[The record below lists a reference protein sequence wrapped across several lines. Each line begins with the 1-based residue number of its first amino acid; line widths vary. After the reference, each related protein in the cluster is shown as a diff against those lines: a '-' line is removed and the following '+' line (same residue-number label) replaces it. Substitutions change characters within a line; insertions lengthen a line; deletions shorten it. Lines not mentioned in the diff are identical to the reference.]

1 MKNTLMIAV
10 AAGLLAFSCGNSG
23 QEAENVDV
31 AAAAEVAGAQ
41 EFSLTSGE
49 LKWTG
54 KKVTGEHFGTV
65 AITEGILQADAGAL
79 KGGNFTIDMSSIK
92 VEDLTDAKQNGDLVG
107 HLKSPDFFAVDS
119 HKVANFVITAVEALP
134 AADAEGNT
142 HTISGNLTIKGI
154 TNGIKFPAMVQM
166 EAAAVKA
173 NAKFDIDRTLWNI
186 RYGSGKFF
194 KGLGDKMINDN
205 ITLNINLQAAAK

>member
-1 MKNTLMIAV
+1 MITV

-23 QEAENVDV
+23 QEAENIDV
-31 AAAAEVAGAQ
+31 ATASEVAGAQ

-65 AITEGILQADAGAL
+65 AITEGIFQADAGTL
-79 KGGNFTIDMSSIK
+79 TGGNFTIDMGSIT
-92 VEDLTDAKQNGDLVG
+92 VEDITDAEKNSDLVG

-134 AADAEGNT
+134 APDAEGNT
-142 HTISGNLTIKGI
+142 HSIAGNLTIKGI
-154 TNGIKFPAMVQM
+154 TKGIKFPAMVQM

-173 NAKFDIDRTLWNI
+173 KAKFDIDRTLWDI

-194 KGLGDKMINDN
+194 KNLGDKMINDN
-205 ITLNINLQAAAK
+205 ITMNINLEAATK

>member
-1 MKNTLMIAV
+1 MIAV
-10 AAGLLAFSCGNSG
+10 AAGLLTFSCGNSG
-23 QEAENVDV
+23 QEAENVEV
-31 AAAAEVAGAQ
+31 ADAAEVAGAQ

-65 AITEGILQADAGAL
+65 AITEGMLKADAGAL
-79 KGGNFTIDMSSIK
+79 TGGNFTIDMSSIK
-92 VEDLTDAKQNGDLVG
+92 VEDITDAEQNADLVN
-107 HLKSPDFFAVDS
+107 HLKDSDFFAVDS

-134 AADAEGNT
+134 SADAEGNT
-142 HTISGNLTIKGI
+142 HSISGNLTIKGI
-154 TNGIKFPAMVQM
+154 TNGIKFPAVVQL
-166 EAAAVKA
+166 EASSVKA

-194 KGLGDKMINDN
+194 KGLGDNMINDN
-205 ITLNINLQAAAK
+205 ITFNINLQAAAK

>member
-10 AAGLLAFSCGNSG
+10 AVGLLSFSCANSG

-31 AAAAEVAGAQ
+31 SAASEVASTQ

-54 KKVTGEHFGTV
+54 KNVIGEHFGTV
-65 AITEGILQADAGAL
+65 AITEGALQADAGQL

-92 VEDLTDAKQNGDLVG
+92 VEDITDAEKNGKLVD

-119 HKVANFVITAVEALP
+119 HKVANFVITAVETMSATDP
-134 AADAEGNT
+134 KGNT
-142 HTISGNLTIKGI
+142 HTIAGNLTIKGI
-154 TNGIKFPAMVQM
+154 TRGIKFPAMVRM
-166 EAAAVKA
+166 EAAAMKA

-186 RYGSGKFF
+186 RYRSGKFF
-194 KGLGDKMINDN
+194 NDLGDKMINDN
-205 ITLNINLQAAAK
+205 ITLNINLQATEK

>member
-1 MKNTLMIAV
+1 MKKTLMIAV
-10 AAGLLAFSCGNSG
+10 AAGLITFSCGNSG

-31 AAAAEVAGAQ
+31 AAAAEVVGAQ

-65 AITEGILQADAGAL
+65 AITEGTLKADAGAL
-79 KGGNFTIDMSSIK
+79 KGGSFTMDMSSIK

-119 HKVANFVITAVEALP
+119 HKVANFVITSVEALP

-142 HTISGNLTIKGI
+142 HSISGNLTIKGI

-166 EAAAVKA
+166 DAASVKA

-194 KGLGDKMINDN
+194 KGLGDNMINDN
-205 ITLNINLQAAAK
+205 ITLNINLQATAK

>member
-1 MKNTLMIAV
+1 MATPDRPEAPGVCGWM
-10 AAGLLAFSCGNSG
+10 LLQSG
-23 QEAENVDV
+23 
-31 AAAAEVAGAQ
+31 
-41 EFSLTSGE
+41 
-49 LKWTG
+49 
-54 KKVTGEHFGTV
+54 
-65 AITEGILQADAGAL
+65 AITPLEEPAFLDDEGPSAEIPPFITTINARELYDLQADAGAL
-79 KGGNFTIDMSSIK
+79 KGGSFIMDMSSIK

-119 HKVANFVITAVEALP
+119 HKVANFVITSVEALP

-142 HTISGNLTIKGI
+142 HSISGNLTIKGI

-166 EAAAVKA
+166 DAASVKA

-205 ITLNINLQAAAK
+205 ITLNINLQATAK